1 MRWGPSPAPPGLW
14 PVIHSGEAQEKLGAP
29 GNPQSQGFRSSE
41 TDPSPGWGQWQV
53 SHPRWTAG
61 MGHRLQR
68 PARSFHHFH
77 PGLFKQK
84 AGRKPFSSV
93 VEDIPS
99 CSHLTEWDGGGGVE
113 LSDLQAVVTFLASLG
128 IPAPICTFTP
138 PPWPLS
144 TRSASAHPRA
154 RSRLPVTSTREDKW
168 PHSGTP
174 CQICLR
180 QSCAQH
186 CVKNGSQ
193 PPSEQAGLVG
203 ANCRGF
209 VNACWLPPETAGRRV
224 LALEMPGC
232 PPGRLVKARD
242 RLPPGHQPPPPHL
255 SSAELGC
262 RGGTWL
268 PSSCSAAS
276 ALQVRSCSGKGSG
289 FHHPAPGNRLAVNS
303 V

>member
-1 MRWGPSPAPPGLW
+1 M
-14 PVIHSGEAQEKLGAP
+14 
-29 GNPQSQGFRSSE
+29 
-41 TDPSPGWGQWQV
+41 

-77 PGLFKQK
+77 PGLSEQK

-93 VEDIPS
+93 VKDIPS
-99 CSHLTEWDGGGGVE
+99 CSHPTELGGGGRVE
-113 LSDLQAVVTFLASLG
+113 FSDPRSGGHSPGLSWHPSSY
-128 IPAPICTFTP
+128 PTFTP
-138 PPWPLS
+138 PPWPLC
-144 TRSASAHPRA
+144 TPSASAHPRA
-154 RSRLPVTSTREDKW
+154 CSRLPVTSTREDKW
-168 PHSGTP
+168 SYSGTP

-180 QSCAQH
+180 QSCAQL

-193 PPSEQAGLVG
+193 PPSEREGLVG

-209 VNACWLPPETAGRRV
+209 VNACWLPPETAGRRA
-224 LALEMPGC
+224 LALEMPGRRA
-232 PPGRLVKARD
+232 GHLIKARD

-262 RGGTWL
+262 GGGTWL

-289 FHHPAPGNRLAVNS
+289 FHHPAPGNRLAVSS